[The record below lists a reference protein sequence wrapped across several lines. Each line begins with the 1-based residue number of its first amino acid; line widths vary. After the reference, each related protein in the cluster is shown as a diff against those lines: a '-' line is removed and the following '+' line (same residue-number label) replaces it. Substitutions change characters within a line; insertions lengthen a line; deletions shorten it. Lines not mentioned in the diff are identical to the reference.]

1 VEDQITFRPARAQD
15 SLHLAALLDS
25 ASRGLVLWL
34 WRTLAAPGQ
43 SAIEVGRERIKLIEE
58 SPSHFSKWTIATIG
72 GEIAGAFAAYPL
84 TDPYQ
89 AKDASELPA
98 VYRPM
103 LELEA
108 QAVGSWYIMTLS
120 VFPEFRNSGLGT
132 AMLERVQHMARSAG
146 HRQLSIMLVSSNS
159 AALRLYDRFGF
170 REAHRRRYVPFPGSS
185 DEGDWLLLTK
195 DI

>member
-1 VEDQITFRPARAQD
+1 
-15 SLHLAALLDS
+15 LAALLDS

-34 WRTLAAPGQ
+34 WSTLAVPGQ
-43 SAIEVGRERIKLIEE
+43 SAIEVGRERIKLIED
-58 SPSHFSKWTIATIG
+58 SPSHFSKWTIAALD

-98 VYRPM
+98 VYQPM

-120 VFPEFRNSGLGT
+120 VFPEFRNKGLGT
-132 AMLERVQHMARSAG
+132 AMLERVQYVAKRSG

-170 REAHRRRYVPFPGSS
+170 REAHRRRYVPFPGSP
-185 DEGDWLLLTK
+185 DEGYWLLLTK